1 MKSFVFCLWVETGLA
16 ELLCIFSGL
25 CAFGCHMGERKQPHK
40 YLSKVYICTGIFRAL
55 LHFGGKTITRQTEC
69 YHYKRLCKVHIS
81 NGNFNL
87 GMNVQKS
94 CLSKSEAPISL
105 GRMLVYDYMR
115 VKQNINQYNNNNKI
129 K

>member
-25 CAFGCHMGERKQPHK
+25 CAFGCHMGERKQPYK

-87 GMNVQKS
+87 GMNVQEAVFRNQKRKS
-94 CLSKSEAPISL
+94 HPAPHLLTKNRNTTTLRPEIYVL
-105 GRMLVYDYMR
+105 
-115 VKQNINQYNNNNKI
+115 
-129 K
+129 